1 MLRQTISEALTT
13 AQKAQ
18 EKRRVST
25 LRLVLAAA
33 KDRDIAN
40 RSAGKDPVGDEEL
53 LAILTKMIKQREES
67 AKIYEEAGRAELAE
81 NEREEIA
88 IIAAFLPEQMSDEE
102 IRVACTETIAEIN
115 AEGLR
120 DMGKVMAAL
129 KEKYAGE
136 MDFSKASSFVKDL
149 LK

>member
-102 IRVACTETIAEIN
+102 IRVACTETIAEMN

-129 KEKYAGE
+129 KEKYAGQ

>member
-129 KEKYAGE
+129 KEKYAGQ